1 MNIKYFMGLLNLKE
15 GFYGRAIVS
24 DLIDNWQQQGLL
36 FILVRRI
43 DHRIEGMIVPK
54 ILLISNIKFPYHFTS
69 RIKRNF
75 VGLLAGN

>member
-36 FILVRRI
+36 FILVRRLG
-43 DHRIEGMIVPK
+43 HNKLGIVAGWWNAMS
-54 ILLISNIKFPYHFTS
+54 LLE
-69 RIKRNF
+69 
-75 VGLLAGN
+75 